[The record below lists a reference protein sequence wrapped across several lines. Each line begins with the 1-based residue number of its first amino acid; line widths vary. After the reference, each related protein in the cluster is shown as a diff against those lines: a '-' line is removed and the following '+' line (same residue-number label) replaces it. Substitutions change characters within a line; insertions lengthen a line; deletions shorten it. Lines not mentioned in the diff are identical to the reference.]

1 MGLSNKDIEEIKH
14 ILGREPST
22 VEYYIFDTM
31 WSEHCSYKSSKS
43 TLKQLPTSGSEV
55 ALGIGEDSGI
65 IHFTTQ
71 NNKKYCIAISH
82 ESHNHPSQI
91 LPIEGAATGVGG
103 CVRDVYCMGA
113 DVIGVLNSLHFGIPQ
128 SDESIVDEIAEK
140 VVLGISDYGNP
151 LGVPVLGGETLYHQS
166 YNDNCL
172 VNVAAVGLLTEDQIV
187 HSYVPQNAKNEPY
200 DVILIG
206 KPTDATGFGGASFS
220 SATLDDDD
228 QMTNLGAVQVHDPFL
243 KRVLVEAIKVLLD
256 TVKNKGIEIGFKD
269 LGAGGISCATS
280 EIAVGGGF
288 GIKVNL
294 DQVNIAIPNLAPEI
308 IACSETQ
315 ERFCLAVPRHF
326 TQEALDIFNKTFD
339 IPTLY
344 PNGGAA
350 VIGEITQ
357 DNLFIMTYKNEEIC
371 HLPVESITTEVKA
384 NRIAEPRE
392 IKKDA
397 SDKTEIDHDQSLK
410 DVCTSFIEC
419 LNNRSKRYVYR
430 FFDNAVQG
438 NTIIFPGEAD
448 AVVTT
453 PIPDSLVGLAVSMD
467 SNLYGEY
474 DPYVSGAAA
483 VAESIR
489 NVVAVGAR
497 PIALTD
503 CLNYGN
509 PEKPS
514 VFYDFQEGV
523 RGIKEAAESL
533 SMING
538 DPVPII
544 SGNVSFYNESK
555 QGNAVVPSPVICCIG
570 KVSDVNKSKTI
581 QCFES
586 NLSLVII
593 GKRYSEFAGT
603 QIQQFL
609 KHKPSVAPQVRLQDE
624 ASQNSI
630 ILQLIDNKHVQVVHD
645 ISVGG
650 AFQSIVEMI
659 LGERGTANVGASI
672 HVTNDDPITTLF
684 SENGGYVIATNQL
697 EKCEALLKSHNCW
710 YDVIGKTTQNKEL
723 SIETNTESLNLNI
736 DQLSK
741 QFNSANLS

>member
-1 MGLSNKDIEEIKH
+1 MALSENEKDEIKH
-14 ILGREPST
+14 ILGRDPSV

-43 TLKQLPTSGSEV
+43 TLRQLPTNGSEV
-55 ALGIGEDSGI
+55 ALGIGEDAGI
-65 IHFTTQ
+65 IKFDTHNGKQ
-71 NNKKYCIAISH
+71 YCLAISH

-113 DVIGVLNSLHFGIPQ
+113 DVIGVLNSLHFGIGNAKN
-128 SDESIVDEIAEK
+128 SLTDEIAEK

-151 LGVPVLGGETLYHQS
+151 LGVPVLGGETLYHPS

-172 VNVAAVGLLTEDQIV
+172 VNVAAIGMLTEDEII
-187 HSYVPQNAKNEPY
+187 HSYVPKKAQDEPY
-200 DVILIG
+200 DIILIG

-228 QMTNLGAVQVHDPFL
+228 EMTNLGAVQVHDPFL
-243 KRVLVEAIKVLLD
+243 KRVLVEAIKVLLSV
-256 TVKNKGIEIGFKD
+256 VKEKNIEIGFKD
-269 LGAGGISCATS
+269 LGAGGISCAGS

-288 GIKVNL
+288 GVYL
-294 DQVNIAIPNLAPEI
+294 DLDKVNIAFASLAPEI

-326 TQEALDIFNKTFD
+326 SEEVLDIFNNQFD

-350 VIGEITQ
+350 VIGHVTT
-357 DNLFIMTYKNEEIC
+357 DNRFIMTYRGDTIC
-371 HLPVESITTEVKA
+371 DLAVESITTEVNA
-384 NRIAEPRE
+384 NRKSEVRVISKKEP
-392 IKKDA
+392 A
-397 SDKTEIDHDQSLK
+397 SSVVQLK
-410 DVCTSFIEC
+410 ATLKEVTSSFISQ

-438 NTIIFPGEAD
+438 NTFIYPGEAD
-448 AVVTT
+448 AVVVT
-453 PIPDSLVGLAVSMD
+453 PIEGSLTGLAVSMD

-474 DPYVSGAAA
+474 DPYISGAGA

-509 PEKPS
+509 PEKPP
-514 VFYDFQEGV
+514 VFFDFQEGV
-523 RGIKEAAESL
+523 RGIKEAAEAL
-533 SMING
+533 SMIEG

-555 QGNAVVPSPVICCIG
+555 QGSAVVPSPVICCMG
-570 KVSDVNKSKTI
+570 KVDNINMSKPM
-581 QCFES
+581 QCIETDQQ
-586 NLSLVII
+586 VYVI

-603 QIQQFL
+603 QIQSKLVQ
-609 KHKPSVAPQVRLQDE
+609 KVTVAPQVRLDAE
-624 ASQNSI
+624 SKQNKAVLTAI
-630 ILQLIDNKHVQVVHD
+630 QNKFVDVVHD
-645 ISVGG
+645 IAMGG
-650 AFQSIVEMI
+650 VFQSLVEMS
-659 LGERGTANVGASI
+659 LGERGYINVGIQLELSQYDEI
-672 HVTNDDPITTLF
+672 EMLF
-684 SENGGYVIATNQL
+684 SENGGYVVTTSNVKAL
-697 EKCEALLKSHNCW
+697 EDHLETHQVWFAK
-710 YDVIGKTTQNKEL
+710 IGKTIKEKILSIRTNKESFDLAL
-723 SIETNTESLNLNI
+723 SLLEKEY
-736 DQLSK
+736 
-741 QFNSANLS
+741 NSANPQ

>member
-1 MGLSNKDIEEIKH
+1 MALSKQDEIDIKK
-14 ILGREPST
+14 ILGRSPST
-22 VEYYIFDTM
+22 VEYHIFDTM

-43 TLKQLPTSGSEV
+43 TLKQLPTKGSEV

-65 IHFTTQ
+65 IRFTQ
-71 NNKKYCIAISH
+71 HNGKQYCLAISH

-128 SDESIVDEIAEK
+128 SKQSIVDEIAEK

-151 LGVPVLGGETLYHQS
+151 LGVPVLGGETLYHES

-172 VNVAAVGLLTEDQIV
+172 VNVAAIGLLTEDEII
-187 HSYVPQNAKNEPY
+187 HSYVPKNAKDEPY
-200 DVILIG
+200 DVILVG

-243 KRVLVEAIKVLLD
+243 KRVLVEAIKEFLK
-256 TVKNKGIEIGFKD
+256 TVKEKNIPIGFKD

-288 GIKVNL
+288 GITVDLDKVNR
-294 DQVNIAIPNLAPEI
+294 AIPNLAPEI

-315 ERFCLAVPRHF
+315 ERFCITVPRHF
-326 TQEALDIFNKTFD
+326 SNEVIDIFNKQFD

-357 DNLFIMTYKNEEIC
+357 DNLFVMTYKGDTIC
-371 HLPVESITTEVKA
+371 NLPVECITTEVKA
-384 NRIAEPRE
+384 HREPEVRS
-392 IKKDA
+392 ISRSTNDIFQLK
-397 SDKTEIDHDQSLK
+397 QS
-410 DVCTSFIEC
+410 VNVESIGNEFIQR

-438 NTIIFPGEAD
+438 NTVIYPGEAD

-453 PIPDSLVGLAVSMD
+453 PVPDSLVGLAVSMD
-467 SNLYGEY
+467 SNLYGKH
-474 DPYVSGAAA
+474 DPYVSGAGA

-489 NVVAVGAR
+489 NVISVGAR

-509 PEKPS
+509 PEKPP
-514 VFYDFQEGV
+514 VFFDFQEGV
-523 RGIKEAAESL
+523 RGIKEAAEAL
-533 SMING
+533 SMIDG

-555 QGNAVVPSPVICCIG
+555 QGSAVVPSPVICCMG
-570 KVSDVNKSKTI
+570 KVSDINLSKTM
-581 QCFES
+581 QCFDADLE
-586 NLSLVII
+586 LILV
-593 GKRYSEFAGT
+593 GERFSEFAGT
-603 QIQQFL
+603 QIESYL
-609 KHKPSVAPQVRLQDE
+609 NKIPNVAPQVRLDQE
-624 ASQNSI
+624 ANQNKAVLS
-630 ILQLIDNKHVQVVHD
+630 LIEQKKVSVVHD

-650 AFQSIVEMI
+650 LFQTIIEMI
-659 LGERGTANVGASI
+659 LGERGYSKVGVKLDLSDYNSI
-672 HVTNDDPITTLF
+672 ETLF
-684 SENGGYVIATNQL
+684 SENGGYVLATNQL
-697 EKCEALLKSHNCW
+697 AECEALLKQNNCFFKH
-710 YDVIGKTTQNKEL
+710 IGKTIAKPEL
-723 SIETNTESLNLNI
+723 IIATAEQHYEFDVATFE
-736 DQLSK
+736 K
-741 QFNSANLS
+741 QYNSANA